1 MFKKFKIHCRK
12 PITYG
17 AYYKICAVAL
27 FATLVITVGSV
38 LKMKHYT
45 DELYIFEEDD
55 SEEES

>member
-1 MFKKFKIHCRK
+1 MFKKFKIHCGK

-17 AYYKICAVAL
+17 AYYKICGVAL

-45 DELYIFEEDD
+45 NDFYIFEEDD
-55 SEEES
+55 FEEES